1 MPACPASIFAARRW
15 WRGAILA
22 LLTWVSH
29 PAVAAPKMA
38 IVPGDTALAAVV
50 EAVAIVQRE
59 PAFAGVRFQVVP
71 QALIDERDV
80 AGLADASVVVA
91 RHMVGSAAERLGP
104 AFQALKARGVPLYG
118 AGSNADASA
127 KLGLQED
134 AVLQAYLEAGGVS
147 NMASML
153 RYVAA
158 RDLKRPA
165 QAQPPQALPQAA
177 LWLPDTGELHESFA
191 DYAEAY
197 ARRHPGREAWP
208 WVGVV
213 VNRGQVLAGG
223 EETVQAVVNEL
234 ADRRLRAAVV
244 FGFPSAVPVERF
256 LLDAGGR
263 PQVAAVAA
271 LGMKLGNVP
280 DKIVPV
286 LQRLDVPLVNAITL
300 YKASRMEWEASPQG
314 LDLAERSWQIAGA
327 EFAGMVAPTV
337 IATKERR
344 RDATTGLSYVAEV
357 PVPERVRRLADRVQA
372 LVALRTTPNRDKRVA
387 LIYYNAPPG
396 NQNIGASYL
405 NVMPRSLW
413 QMLERLRAEG
423 YDTRGQPRDEEGLF
437 AELTA
442 RAVNID
448 TGSPGA
454 LAKLVAEGQAVLW
467 PVARYREWFDRLPQ
481 ALSEPMLRA
490 WGPPES
496 FEPMVWRDRRG
507 ERFFVFPVQ
516 RYGKLLFA
524 AQPARGWGD
533 VKAQYHDTA
542 LPPHHQYLAFYLWL
556 QREYAAHAM
565 VHVGTHGTHE
575 WLSGKEVGFTDADPG
590 EIITGAVPQVYPYI
604 VDVVGEGL
612 QAKRRGMAALVSHMT
627 PPFSPAG
634 LDPELAALR
643 GLLDDYG
650 VALQKSE
657 SAAAATLAD
666 IQAKAARMGVLKD
679 LGLTTLSGQDDAE
692 ALQHHLEEIGQAQ
705 SPMGLHTFGVAPP
718 AEMRAST
725 ARAIVARQGELGDEE
740 RARRESDMA
749 SLMERNG
756 SAELDALVAALAGR
770 HVAAG
775 PGGDPLRNPAAW
787 PTGRNMYGFDP
798 ARLPTPGVYAQGE
811 QLAQALVDAHRKKHG
826 QPPRRLLFNLWSNET
841 MRHEGVLE
849 SQILALLGV
858 KPVWD
863 AFGRVTGIELIPREV
878 LGRPRVDVTITA
890 SGLYR
895 DSLPTLML
903 LLDRAV
909 SAVRG
914 IDEAAE
920 PDNPVRQN
928 AERVEKALEARG
940 VAPEEARRIAA
951 VRLFSQPPG
960 AYGVGLDNVIMAGN
974 TWSREEQVI
983 DVYFRRTGHLF
994 GQGFWGN
1001 PPAST
1006 GNAATGAGLAIDA
1019 FKMALDGVQAVLHS
1033 RASNVYG
1040 TLDNDDVFQAVGGA
1054 SMAVRQVSGTTPETF
1069 MLNLADP
1076 RRARQET
1083 LEQFMGREMRSR
1095 YLNPK
1100 WIGAMLKEG
1109 YAGTRFIHQV
1119 VDNLWGWQVTSPEA
1133 VDAAKWQAFFETY
1146 VQDKHRLD
1154 MRQRFR
1160 DAKNLLAYQALVD
1173 RMLVAVHK
1181 GYWAAPLEVVAE
1193 LERVNREVMAEAG
1206 VACNRDSCSSEA
1218 VWREAQAQDR
1228 AKTIASRGGYGM
1240 GVPDAPQS
1248 ATASPPPAAAAPALK
1263 RNEAPPPVPMA
1274 QAPGTVRG
1282 QQLREVPLAEQVQQL
1297 IWAYGGLLAAVLLA
1311 GIGWQAWRTRRDA
1324 VPLPIHP
1331 LQAKTARERA

>member
-1 MPACPASIFAARRW
+1 MSRFTVSCARRW
-15 WRGAILA
+15 AAILLA
-22 LLTWVSH
+22 TAAVL
-29 PAVAAPKMA
+29 PAQASAPKIV
-38 IVPGDTALAAVV
+38 IVPGDPALPALVKAI
-50 EAVAIVQRE
+50 AIVQGE

-71 QALIDERDV
+71 QALIDDRDV
-80 AGLADASVVVA
+80 AALADASVVVA
-91 RHMVGSAAERLGP
+91 RHMLGSVADRLGP
-104 AFQALKARGVPLYG
+104 ALQGLRARGVPLYG

-127 KLGLQED
+127 KLGLKED
-134 AVLQAYLEAGGVS
+134 ATLQAYLEAGGVA

-153 RYVAA
+153 RYVVA

-165 QAQPPQALPQAA
+165 QAQPPLALPQAA
-177 LWLPDTGELHESFA
+177 LWLPDTGELHERFA
-191 DYAEAY
+191 DYVAAY
-197 ARRHPGREAWP
+197 ERRHPGREAWP

-213 VNRGQVLAGG
+213 VHRGQVLEGSD
-223 EETVQAVVNEL
+223 ETVQAVVQAL
-234 ADRRLRAAVV
+234 AERKLRAAVV

-256 LLDAGGR
+256 LLDARGQ
-263 PQVAAVAA
+263 PQVSAVAA

-286 LQRLDVPLVNAITL
+286 LQKLDVPLVNAITL
-300 YKASRMEWEASPQG
+300 YKASRAEWEASPQG

-344 RDATTGLSYVAEV
+344 QDAATGLSYVAEV
-357 PVPERVRRLADRVQA
+357 PVPERMQRLADRVQA
-372 LVALRTTPNRDKRVA
+372 LVALRTLPDREKRIA

-396 NQNIGASYL
+396 NHNIGASYL

-413 QMLERLRAEG
+413 QILERLRAEG
-423 YDTRGQPRDEEGLF
+423 YDTRGQPDNEDRLH

-448 TGSPGA
+448 AASPGA

-467 PVARYREWFDRLPQ
+467 PVARYREWFDRLP
-481 ALSEPMLRA
+481 AKLREPMLQA
-490 WGPPES
+490 WGSPES

-507 ERFFVFPVQ
+507 ERYFVFPVQ

-556 QREYAAHAM
+556 QHEYGAHAM

-575 WLSGKEVGFTDADPG
+575 WLSGKEVGFTEADPG
-590 EIITGAVPQVYPYI
+590 EIIVGAVPQVYPYI

-627 PPFSPAG
+627 PPFSIAG

-650 VALQKSE
+650 VAQQKSE

-679 LGLTTLSGQDDAE
+679 LGLTTLRGEEDVE
-692 ALQHHLEEIGQAQ
+692 ALQHHLEEIGQAH

-718 AEMRAST
+718 AELRDST
-725 ARAIVARQGELGDEE
+725 ARAIVARQGELSEEE
-740 RARRESDMA
+740 RTRRERELSALMA
-749 SLMERNG
+749 RNAD
-756 SAELDALVAALAGR
+756 AELDALVAALAGR
-770 HVAAG
+770 YVAAG

-787 PTGRNMYGFDP
+787 PTGRNLYGFDP

-811 QLAQALVDAHRKKHG
+811 QLAQALVHAHRKKHG

-849 SQILALLGV
+849 SQVLALLGV

-863 AFGRVTGIELIPREV
+863 GFGRVTGIEVIPRAA

-909 SAVRG
+909 SAVRH
-914 IDEAAE
+914 IAESDE
-920 PDNPVRQN
+920 PDNPVRQH
-928 AERVEKALEARG
+928 AERAEKILQARG
-940 VAPEEARRIAA
+940 VDAEEARRIAA
-951 VRLFSQPPG
+951 VRVFSQPPG
-960 AYGVGLDNVIMAGN
+960 AYGVGLDNVIMASN
-974 TWSREEQVI
+974 TWSREAQVI

-994 GQGFWGN
+994 GQGFWGQ

-1006 GNAATGAGLAIDA
+1006 GDAPSGTALAIDA

-1033 RASNVYG
+1033 RASNLYG

-1083 LEQFMGREMRSR
+1083 LDQFMGREMRSR

-1100 WIGAMLKEG
+1100 WIDAMLKEG
-1109 YAGTRFIHQV
+1109 YAGARFVHQV
-1119 VDNLWGWQVTSPEA
+1119 VDNLWGWQVTSPEI

-1154 MRQRFR
+1154 LRRRFR
-1160 DAKNLLAYQALVD
+1160 EAKNLLAYQALVD
-1173 RMLVAVHK
+1173 RMLVAVNK
-1181 GYWAAPLEVVAE
+1181 GYWAAPPEVVAE

-1206 VACNRDSCSSEA
+1206 VACRRDSCSSEA
-1218 VWREAQAQDR
+1218 IWREAQAHDR
-1228 AKTIASRGGYGM
+1228 ARMAASRGGYGM
-1240 GVPDAPQS
+1240 
-1248 ATASPPPAAAAPALK
+1248 ATAADSKSARVAMPVAAAAPAMPVT
-1263 RNEAPPPVPMA
+1263 PPQPA
-1274 QAPGTVRG
+1274 ATATGAVRG

-1297 IWAYGGLLAAVLLA
+1297 IWTYGGLLASVLLA
-1311 GIGWQAWRTRRDA
+1311 GVGWQAWRTRRDA

-1331 LQAKTARERA
+1331 SNMSPARERA